1 MEKVWYSITL
11 IIGLLLMG
19 IALFFLRKSSQF
31 IKNGYKTNAV
41 VCELIETRDSKN
53 KIIYRPV
60 FKYTTENN
68 KEIINTYNVA
78 SKPPMWNEGDIVEI
92 IYNPNNPKEIKPYS
106 YFGLYGI
113 CVIFSAIA
121 MPFIVIGVGYFI
133 FTINY
138 Q

>member
-1 MEKVWYSITL
+1 MWYSITL

-41 VCELIETRDSKN
+41 VCELIETKDSKN
-53 KIIYRPV
+53 STLYKPV
-60 FKYTTENN
+60 FKYTTETN
-68 KEIINTYNVA
+68 KEIFNTYNVA
-78 SKPPMWNEGDIVEI
+78 SKPPMWNEGDVLEI
-92 IYNPNNPKEIKPYS
+92 IYNPNEPQVMKPSS

-113 CVIFSAIA
+113 CVIFLAIA
-121 MPFIVIGVGYFI
+121 MPFIVIGAGYFI
-133 FTINY
+133 FTTNY